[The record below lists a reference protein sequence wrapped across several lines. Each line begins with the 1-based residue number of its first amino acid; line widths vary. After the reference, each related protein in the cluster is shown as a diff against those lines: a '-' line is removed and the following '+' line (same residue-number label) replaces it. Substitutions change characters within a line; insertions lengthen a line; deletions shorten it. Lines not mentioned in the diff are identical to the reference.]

1 MYYFLCTNQKY
12 HGNDKNTQKEH
23 DNGTKAKKQHDNGK
37 TTKKQKGHGKKAK
50 KPKATTY
57 RLKFINSYRF
67 MQCSLS
73 TLVDNL
79 SSNDKTSQASLI
91 EKFPNTYRLCN
102 KEHNKFD
109 LLLRKG
115 VYRYEYME
123 SWKRFKE
130 ESFPDKEYF
139 YNERNNE
146 HITDEDY
153 EHAQK
158 VWCTFNIKHLDEYH
172 DLYVQS
178 DTTLLADVFESFKDK
193 CTEIYDLDPAHFLSA
208 PGLAW

>member
-50 KPKATTY
+50 KPKTTTY

-67 MQCSLS
+67 MQCLLS

-79 SSNDKTSQASLI
+79 SSNDKTLQASLI

-115 VYRYEYME
+115 VYPY
-123 SWKRFKE
+123 

-193 CTEIYDLDPAHFLSA
+193 CIEIYDPDPAHFLSA
-208 PGLAW
+208 PGLA